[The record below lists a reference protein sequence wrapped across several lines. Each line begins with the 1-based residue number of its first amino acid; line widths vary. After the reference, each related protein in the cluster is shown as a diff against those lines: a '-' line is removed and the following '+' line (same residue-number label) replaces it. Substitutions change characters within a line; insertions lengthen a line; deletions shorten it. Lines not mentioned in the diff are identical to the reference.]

1 MIVKFYEILKKK
13 LDQNKFFL
21 LYGNNS
27 GLIRDTLKK
36 IIKSKMSNN
45 IFNYDEIDIIKNPKN
60 FGENVNNKSFFDDE
74 KIIIIS
80 RATDKIFKTIEEAVE
95 KNLDDVVIILTSG
108 ILEKK
113 SKLRNFFEKNKN
125 TICVPFYEDNL
136 QTLSLLAQN
145 FFKEKKISISQLNIN
160 LIIERCSGD
169 RINLNNELEKIHNFS
184 IEKKSINTED
194 ILKLTNLSE
203 NFDVAELVD
212 NSLAMNKKKTL
223 YILNENSFTGEDS
236 VMIIR
241 IFLNKL
247 KRLLKL
253 QSEIKIK
260 KNVENTISA
269 HRPPIFWKDKDI
281 IKRQMQIWSL
291 EKIQK
296 LMIKV
301 NNIELFVKKYPA
313 NSINVV
319 TDFILEQTL
328 EAKN

>member
-27 GLIRDTLKK
+27 GLIKDTLKK

-45 IFNYDEIDIIKNPKN
+45 IFNYDEIDIIKNPKI
-60 FGENVNNKSFFDDE
+60 FEENVNNKSFFDDE

-80 RATDKIFKTIEEAVE
+80 RATDKIFKTIEETVE
-95 KNLDDVVIILTSG
+95 ENLDDVVIILTSG

-203 NFDVAELVD
+203 NFDVTELVD

-260 KNVENTISA
+260 KNVENTIST

>member
-27 GLIRDTLKK
+27 GLIKDTLKK

-45 IFNYDEIDIIKNPKN
+45 IFNYDEIDIIKNPKI
-60 FGENVNNKSFFDDE
+60 FEENVNNKSFFDDE

-80 RATDKIFKTIEEAVE
+80 RATDKIFKTIEETVE
-95 KNLDDVVIILTSG
+95 ENLDDVVIILTSG

-260 KNVENTISA
+260 KNVENTIST

>member
-27 GLIRDTLKK
+27 GLIKDTLKK

-45 IFNYDEIDIIKNPKN
+45 IFNYDEIDIIKNPKI
-60 FGENVNNKSFFDDE
+60 FEENVNNKSFFDDE

-80 RATDKIFKTIEEAVE
+80 RATHKIFKTIEETVE
-95 KNLDDVVIILTSG
+95 ENLDDVVIILTSG

-260 KNVENTISA
+260 KNVENTIST

>member
-27 GLIRDTLKK
+27 GLIKDTLKK

-60 FGENVNNKSFFDDE
+60 FEENVNNKSFFDDE

-80 RATDKIFKTIEEAVE
+80 RATDKIFKTIEETVE
-95 KNLDDVVIILTSG
+95 ENLDDVVIILTSG

>member
-1 MIVKFYEILKKK
+1 
-13 LDQNKFFL
+13 
-21 LYGNNS
+21 
-27 GLIRDTLKK
+27 
-36 IIKSKMSNN
+36 
-45 IFNYDEIDIIKNPKN
+45 
-60 FGENVNNKSFFDDE
+60 
-74 KIIIIS
+74 
-80 RATDKIFKTIEEAVE
+80 
-95 KNLDDVVIILTSG
+95 
-108 ILEKK
+108 
-113 SKLRNFFEKNKN
+113 
-125 TICVPFYEDNL
+125 
-136 QTLSLLAQN
+136 
-145 FFKEKKISISQLNIN
+145 
-160 LIIERCSGD
+160 
-169 RINLNNELEKIHNFS
+169 
-184 IEKKSINTED
+184 
-194 ILKLTNLSE
+194 
-203 NFDVAELVD
+203 
-212 NSLAMNKKKTL
+212 
-223 YILNENSFTGEDS
+223 
-236 VMIIR
+236 MIIR

>member
-27 GLIRDTLKK
+27 GLIKDTLKK

-60 FGENVNNKSFFDDE
+60 FEENVNNKSFFDDE

-80 RATDKIFKTIEEAVE
+80 RATDKIFKTIEETVE
-95 KNLDDVVIILTSG
+95 ENLDDVVIILTSG

-203 NFDVAELVD
+203 NFDVTELVD